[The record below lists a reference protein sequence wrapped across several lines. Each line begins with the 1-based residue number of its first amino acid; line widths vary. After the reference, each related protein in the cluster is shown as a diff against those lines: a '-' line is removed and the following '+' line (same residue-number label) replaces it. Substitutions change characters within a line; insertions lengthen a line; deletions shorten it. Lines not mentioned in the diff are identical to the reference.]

1 MPISFRWSFFSAQFI
16 AEKRVCWL
24 PNYSRAVVNCRL
36 NIAGRPMWSML
47 RSTSSCNM
55 LGRGQPIMFAG
66 HHMLAM
72 IKLLYYTW
80 PRACGAS
87 WYTEVHLRERAHQ
100 WYRLSCRWGSTRET
114 SLEWET
120 SVEWGSFSLPTL
132 QLIWTRFNK
141 VFRHGV
147 SLQFVCKLCA
157 DHLGCVFIVQCLDCT
172 GANCAVCSVQIV

>member
-1 MPISFRWSFFSAQFI
+1 
-16 AEKRVCWL
+16 
-24 PNYSRAVVNCRL
+24 
-36 NIAGRPMWSML
+36 MWSML

-72 IKLLYYTW
+72 IILLYCCLLVVKSGICRTFW
-80 PRACGAS
+80 PRACGPS
-87 WYTEVHLRERAHQ
+87 WYTMVHLRERAHQ
-100 WYRLSCRWGSTRET
+100 WHRLSCRWGYTRET

-120 SVEWGSFSLPTL
+120 SVEWGSQAPL

-141 VFRHGV
+141 VFCHGV
-147 SLQFVCKLCA
+147 SLQFFCKLCA

-172 GANCAVCSVQIV
+172 CAVHCATCAVCSVALCKLHVCSV